1 MGYMC
6 RHSGNFDEV
15 VIIRNPAVHAAA
27 KFEEERR
34 VIANRYQCEAIP
46 FQSKF
51 NRDEGDRI

>member
-1 MGYMC
+1 MC
-6 RHSGNFDEV
+6 RHSGNFDEA

-46 FQSKF
+46 FQCKF